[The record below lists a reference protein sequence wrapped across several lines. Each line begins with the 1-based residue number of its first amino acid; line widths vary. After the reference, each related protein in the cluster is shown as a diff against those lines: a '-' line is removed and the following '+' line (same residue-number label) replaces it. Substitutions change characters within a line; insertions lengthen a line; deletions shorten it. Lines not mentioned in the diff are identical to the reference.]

1 MVIKVFILLQERS
14 LVTNT
19 HERVSE
25 EKIRKGSAGL
35 FYSSPSRASFLPSLQ
50 GYQFVYRLMVI
61 QKRQANAPLT
71 PRLYV
76 ANAPMMT
83 L

>member
-25 EKIRKGSAGL
+25 EKIRESSFGL
-35 FYSSPSRASFLPSLQ
+35 FL
-50 GYQFVYRLMVI
+50 
-61 QKRQANAPLT
+61 
-71 PRLYV
+71 
-76 ANAPMMT
+76 
-83 L
+83 